1 MLLKTKAFTSPER
14 FTTFLLR
21 IYFNLKNL
29 EKTVEEFIFSELG
42 LELSTLLRNDF
53 FFRFFKV
60 FENNEL
66 SIALYYS
73 ICPTKSYIEFIYD
86 LWSETKPAR

>member
-42 LELSTLLRNDF
+42 LEFSTLLRDDF
-53 FFRFFKV
+53 FFRFFEV
-60 FENNEL
+60 FENTRAFNS
-66 SIALYYS
+66 SILLYM
-73 ICPTKSYIEFIYD
+73 SYKVLY
-86 LWSETKPAR
+86 